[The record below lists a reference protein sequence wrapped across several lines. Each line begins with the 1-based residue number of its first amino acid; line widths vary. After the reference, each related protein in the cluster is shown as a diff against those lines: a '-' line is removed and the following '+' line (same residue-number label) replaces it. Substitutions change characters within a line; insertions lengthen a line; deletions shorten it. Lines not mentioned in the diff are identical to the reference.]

1 MNLFERALEDCLDR
15 LAGGEAG
22 MEDCLR
28 DHPEFAAELRPLLQA
43 ASRVKRGADVLP
55 SPEFRQ
61 RGRVQLMAQLRAHP
75 PRPVTARAPR
85 LLPVYRLAV
94 GLAALAL
101 VVLGTGTA
109 LAQSALPGSPLY
121 GWKLAGEAAWRAVSP
136 DPVGT
141 DLALAER
148 RTQELLGVSRLERE
162 VALQGYREV
171 LARLKNQTDP
181 AVQERIISAL
191 VDQRERLA
199 QAGITVP
206 DLDEYLSSQLPS
218 PPSPLLP
225 LPTPAFP
232 GLTSTP
238 ALPGSTSTPALPFDV
253 PSLEIPMILETP
265 IP

>member
-1 MNLFERALEDCLDR
+1 MNRFERALEDCLDR

-61 RGRVQLMAQLRAHP
+61 RGRVQLMAHLRAHP
-75 PRPVTARAPR
+75 RRQAAARARR

-101 VVLGTGTA
+101 AILGTGTA

-121 GWKLAGEAAWRAVSP
+121 GWKLASEAAWRAVSP

-148 RTQELLGVSRLERE
+148 RTQELLGVSGLERE
-162 VALQGYREV
+162 VALQGYQEV
-171 LARLKNQTDP
+171 LTRLKSRTNP
-181 AVQERIISAL
+181 AAQERIISAL

-206 DLDEYLSSQLPS
+206 DLDEYLSSQPPS

-225 LPTPAFP
+225 LPTPALP
-232 GLTSTP
+232 GL
-238 ALPGSTSTPALPFDV
+238 TSTPALPFDV